1 MAHPTDPT
9 RPHEQERVDEAVDET
24 FPASDAPSWT
34 PTHLGTP
41 PGRLP
46 TPEPAHDLRSSLR
59 IDVERLNRLASDREN
74 VVARAMLDAG
84 RSVMREPAPG
94 LSPARNL
101 ECEVRGAAQEPCVV
115 VATRYD
121 ADDVSGIAVMLAVLR
136 GLHAA
141 RTRRTVR
148 FVALASPQ
156 AVGAYV
162 ERLHGEGARV
172 HSMLCLSRVDLAR
185 AAARSRRPNAARLLV
200 VGDLRAG
207 AMVRSVRD
215 AIRADSWIPVRAL
228 WLPAWLQ
235 RDGEILPVLRRLNES
250 WPVVTLTDGSPWR
263 RLRRG
268 ADLVEPDVDHMAA
281 AVPGI
286 TGAVLRL
293 AGGRVA

>member
-9 RPHEQERVDEAVDET
+9 RPGQDPVDEAADET

-34 PTHLGTP
+34 PTSHLGTP
-41 PGRLP
+41 PRRAALEP
-46 TPEPAHDLRSSLR
+46 THDLRASLR
-59 IDVERLNRLASDREN
+59 IDVERLTRLASDREN

-94 LSPARNL
+94 LSTARNL
-101 ECEVRGAAQEPCVV
+101 ECEMRGAAAEPCAVV
-115 VATRYD
+115 SARYD
-121 ADDVSGIAVMLAVLR
+121 ADDVSGVAVMLAVLR
-136 GLHAA
+136 ALHSV

-148 FVALASPQ
+148 FVALASSQ

-162 ERLHGEGARV
+162 ERLHAESARV
-172 HSMLCLSRVDLAR
+172 HVMLCLARVDLAR
-185 AAARSRRPNAARLLV
+185 AANRRRRSQARLLV

-207 AMVRSVRD
+207 PMVRAVRD
-215 AIRADSWIPVRAL
+215 AVRAESWIPVRAL

-235 RDGEILPVLRRLNES
+235 RDGGTAPVMRRLRER

-263 RLRRG
+263 RVSSGLP
-268 ADLVEPDVDHMAA
+268 LVEPDVDHMAA

-286 TGAVLRL
+286 VAAVVRL
-293 AGGRVA
+293 AGGRV